1 MPSVV
6 IIHAADDALPARALA
21 EKLRAARLTPVIE
34 QPPGDGLRQAVREAA
49 VTLALWSPRST
60 GQAALIE
67 EVNFAKTKSKVVHAR
82 MQNAPVPDAFKSEKI
97 IDLTGWRGEDDFP
110 AWRDLAKWITE
121 KAGVPP
127 PPPPGPKG
135 PKGFFQPG
143 VVPGSGLA
151 QEARARGGKPQQQRP
166 AQTQQRAPAQAPRP
180 QQQQQR
186 PAPRAPA
193 PAAPRA
199 EQNSGGGGLPIV
211 PIIIAAV
218 VAALGVGGYFVWNNM
233 QGSQSAASAWES
245 VPRNDATALRAFL
258 DGDPGAARAQ
268 AEAALT
274 ALEQQTYDAA
284 GEEDSVGAFE
294 GFLNDFPDSEHAIE
308 ARGRIAELQT
318 LPAEEEPAAEIVPE
332 AEIVNPDLLPPAAV
346 EPAPEAPGGPA
357 ALTPPAPEPG
367 APSDGAAP
375 TN

>member
-6 IIHAADDALPARALA
+6 IIHAAEDALPARALA
-21 EKLRAARLTPVIE
+21 EKLRTARLTPVIE
-34 QPPGDGLRQAVREAA
+34 QPPGEALRQKVREAA

-60 GQAALIE
+60 GQNALIE
-67 EVNFAKTKSKVVHAR
+67 EVSFAKSKSKVVHAR
-82 MQNAPVPDAFKSEKI
+82 MQNAPVPDAFKSEKT

-110 AWRDLAKWITE
+110 AWRDLAKLITE

-135 PKGFFQPG
+135 PKSFFQPG
-143 VVPGSGLA
+143 VVAGSEFA
-151 QEARARGGKPQQQRP
+151 QAARGRGGKPQQPR
-166 AQTQQRAPAQAPRP
+166 AQAPRP
-180 QQQQQR
+180 QQQR
-186 PAPRAPA
+186 PASQPRPQQPRAA
-193 PAAPRA
+193 K
-199 EQNSGGGGLPIV
+199 NGDGGGLPIV
-211 PIIIAAV
+211 PIIIAAF

-233 QGSQSAASAWES
+233 QGAQSAASAWES

-258 DGDPGAARAQ
+258 DDDPGASRTE
-268 AEAALT
+268 AEAALA

-284 GEEDSVGAFE
+284 REEDSVGAFE
-294 GFLNDFPDSEHAIE
+294 GFLNDFPDSQHAIE

-318 LPAEEEPAAEIVPE
+318 LPAETEPAPEIVPE
-332 AEIVNPDLLPPAAV
+332 AEIVDPDLLPPAAA
-346 EPAPEAPGGPA
+346 EPAPDAPGGPA
-357 ALTPPAPEPG
+357 ALTPPAPEPD